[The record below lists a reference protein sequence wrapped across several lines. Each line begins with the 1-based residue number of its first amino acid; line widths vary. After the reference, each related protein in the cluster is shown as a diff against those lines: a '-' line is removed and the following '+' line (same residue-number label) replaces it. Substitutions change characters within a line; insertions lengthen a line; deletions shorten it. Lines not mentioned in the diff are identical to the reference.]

1 MSRIVYFDCSSGVSG
16 DMLLGALV
24 DLGVALQDLR
34 ETLASLPLA
43 GYRLEQREVRRAG
56 IRASKVD
63 VIVEAEDGEK
73 KAHAH
78 GHGPKAG
85 APHGHRGLEDVLELL
100 DKSRL
105 EAPVRDTVAGLF
117 RRLAEAEAAV
127 HGVSVEAV
135 HFHEV
140 GAVDSIVDI
149 VGGVWGLRQLGAER
163 FASSP
168 LNLGSGTATMEHGTL
183 PVPAPATARLT
194 AGVPVYGEGQ
204 GELTTPTG
212 ALLVTAHA
220 TSYGALPLVKLDRVG
235 YGAGSREVAGRPNVL
250 RLMVGE
256 LTEGG
261 AAGDRVTV
269 IETEI
274 DDMSPQ
280 FCGPLVEKLLGA
292 GALDAYFTP
301 IFMKKGRPGILV
313 TALVDAAAVGAVEEV
328 LFRETTTLGVRRS
341 ECQRTCLA
349 REVVTVETAYGPI
362 RVKRAVRDSR
372 TLNAQPEFD
381 DCERAAGAHS
391 VPAKEV
397 WAAALTAYRLSQGR
411 SPAGRQ

>member
-1 MSRIVYFDCSSGVSG
+1 MSRIVYFDCSAGVSG

-24 DLGVALQDLR
+24 DLGVALQGLR
-34 ETLASLPLA
+34 ETLRSLPLA
-43 GYRLEQREVRRAG
+43 GYRLEEHEVRRAG
-56 IRASKVD
+56 IRARKVD
-63 VIVEAEDGEK
+63 VIVDDEAEEK
-73 KAHAH
+73 KAHGH
-78 GHGPKAG
+78 GHKGGPQHA
-85 APHGHRGLEDVLELL
+85 HRGLQDVLELL

-105 EAPVRDTVAGLF
+105 EAPVRETVAGLF

-127 HGVSVEAV
+127 HGTAVEAV

-149 VGGVWGLRQLGAER
+149 VGGVWGLRQLGAEE

-168 LNLGSGTATMEHGTL
+168 LNLGSGSVTMAHGTL
-183 PVPAPATARLT
+183 PVPAPATARLI
-194 AGVPVYGEGQ
+194 AGVPVYGEGS

-212 ALLVTAHA
+212 ALLVTGHA
-220 TSYGALPLVKLDRVG
+220 TSYGPLPLVKLERVG
-235 YGAGSREVAGRPNVL
+235 CGAGSREVAGRPNIL

-256 LTEGG
+256 RVEGE

-280 FCGPLVEKLLGA
+280 FCGPLLEKLLGV

-301 IFMKKGRPGILV
+301 IVMKKGRPGILV
-313 TALVDAAAVGAVEEV
+313 TALVDAAAVAAVEDV

-341 ECQRTCLA
+341 ESQRTCLA
-349 REVVTVETAYGPI
+349 REMVTVETRYGPI
-362 RVKRAVRDSR
+362 RVKRAVRDGR
-372 TLNAQPEFD
+372 TLNAQPEFE
-381 DCERAAGAHS
+381 DCERAAGAHR
-391 VPAKEV
+391 VAAKEV
-397 WAAALTAYRLSQGR
+397 WAAALTAYRLSRGG
-411 SPAGRQ
+411 STAGGE